1 MILNIIIFADMARRD
16 NDRVF
21 MRCEESF
28 ITIKLIWHNYLALSL
43 DNCVHK
49 TLSLCAF
56 ESTKIRMNTQDKFKD

>member
-1 MILNIIIFADMARRD
+1 MILNIIIFADMVRKD

-43 DNCVHK
+43 DNYVHK
-49 TLSLCAF
+49 TLCAF